1 MQSLPNVT
9 IRKMKKILIFTG
21 RILAS
26 IILFAVFVLSL
37 FSLSPIYRFEGPV
50 PFKGDMIY
58 NPYADLDTATGWKR
72 TCLHTHTKVDKG
84 INECPYY
91 PDAVYSDY
99 MSYGYGILGFSNH
112 QALTPHPVDS
122 SLYIAIYEH
131 GYNLF
136 KFHLNAFGAGKV
148 EKFDHILPILLSQ
161 KQFMID
167 RLASQGDFVQFNHP
181 DRTISVN
188 RRVMEHLSGYRLIE
202 GDSGFGESDN
212 GSGTSLSHWDE
223 ALSAGRYA
231 HNNISDDNHNS
242 KAHARIARRCSW
254 INSPTPYWEDV
265 REQLVKGNFY
275 TTRVPDFG
283 SGDTAVKHSENM
295 KLPGIKDIGLHGD
308 TVFMTLTEPAALIK
322 VISRNGMAVD
332 SAKNTASIHYVM
344 KAGDPY
350 VRMTAWYDNGVA
362 LYTNAFARYAEGD
375 SPYRVFPHPVRW
387 GMTILWNLMVIFVA
401 TASLFCIFRLFRR
414 KRRSI

>member
-72 TCLHTHTKVDKG
+72 ACLHTHTKVDKG

-91 PDAVYSDY
+91 PDVVYSDY

-212 GSGTSLSHWDE
+212 GSGVIGTKHSRPEDTRTTI
-223 ALSAGRYA
+223 SATTTTTPR
-231 HNNISDDNHNS
+231 
-242 KAHARIARRCSW
+242 
-254 INSPTPYWEDV
+254 PTPESPEDA
-265 REQLVKGNFY
+265 
-275 TTRVPDFG
+275 PG
-283 SGDTAVKHSENM
+283 ST
-295 KLPGIKDIGLHGD
+295 P
-308 TVFMTLTEPAALIK
+308 P
-322 VISRNGMAVD
+322 
-332 SAKNTASIHYVM
+332 
-344 KAGDPY
+344 
-350 VRMTAWYDNGVA
+350 
-362 LYTNAFARYAEGD
+362 
-375 SPYRVFPHPVRW
+375 PHT
-387 GMTILWNLMVIFVA
+387 GKM
-401 TASLFCIFRLFRR
+401 
-414 KRRSI
+414 